1 MNIGCAPMG
10 GTMPT
15 EQRFA
20 AGVDKAI

>member
-1 MNIGCAPMG
+1 MNIGRAPMG

-15 EQRFA
+15 EQRIA